1 MASNIGAKIQLEG
14 EAQFKKAVTEINT
27 NLRTLGTEMTLVKSQ
42 FDKGDK
48 SIESYTKKNEVL
60 NKQIEEQ
67 KNKIDS
73 LEKGLK
79 ASAEN
84 YGENASQTQKWQ
96 QDLNRATADLNKM
109 EREVRDNNKA
119 IEDANN
125 PTKELSKE
133 IDDMGKSA
141 DGAGGKLDKLGDILK
156 GSAVAMGA
164 VAVAAGAAALKLGKE
179 VISSF
184 GSYEQL
190 VGGVETLFGGANV
203 SVEEFA
209 KTNKI
214 SLEEAA
220 VGLAHYGDQSEIVL
234 KYASNAYKTAGLSS
248 NEYMETVT
256 GFSASLISSLGEY
269 SYQAANYAD
278 MAITDMADN
287 ANKMGSDI
295 ASIQNA
301 YQGFAKQ
308 NYTMLDNLK
317 LGYGGTKSEME
328 RLLAD
333 ATAISGIT
341 FDVSSFADIVD
352 AINIIQENMGIAGAT
367 ALEAEKTIE
376 GSLNA
381 FKASFENLI
390 IGFGNADADIGKLTE
405 NLITS
410 FETVVGNIT
419 PVINNIINAFPQIFS
434 AVIPAIGDLLPELLN
449 VSTGLFSQILD
460 TLIKLLPSLI
470 PVAVDAIM
478 TITNTLINNI
488 PLLIDSAITLIMA
501 LTDGLIDA
509 LPILIPAAITIMIA
523 LASGLIDA
531 LPKLINRLPEIINA
545 VVKGLVDG
553 IPKILEFIPK
563 LYTSLVDIIT
573 KTDWAQMGIDIVT
586 GLWNGINSLADW
598 IRGKVEGFVKGIGDT
613 IKNFFGISSPSTLMA
628 EYGKNIDEGLAQ
640 GITENAERPLN
651 AMTAIAE
658 SISNTVN
665 DSISEI
671 DRLANRIANF
681 DKKSDSEKRASSN
694 QQKKEQENFYNANK
708 AEINAI
714 SRRQNVDLGV
724 AQEMLRENLLS
735 GIPKYA
741 RGTRNHP
748 GGLAILGELG
758 PEIANLPKGS
768 RVYSNQESKNM
779 VRPINLNLNIGTL
792 IADDYG
798 LKQLERKLNNI
809 RIDEN
814 MRLGVTG

>member
-1 MASNIGAKIQLEG
+1 MATNIGAKIQLEG
-14 EAQFKKAVTEINT
+14 EAQFRKAVTDINT
-27 NLRTLGTEMTLVKSQ
+27 NLRTLGTEMTMVKSQ

-60 NKQIEEQ
+60 NKQIGEQ
-67 KNKIDS
+67 KNKIS
-73 LEKGLK
+73 ELEKGLK
-79 ASAEN
+79 ASAQN
-84 YGENASQTQKWQ
+84 YGENSTQTQKWQ

-141 DGAGGKLDKLGDILK
+141 DGAGGKLDKLGGILK
-156 GSAVAMGA
+156 TSAVAMGA

-190 VGGVETLFGGANV
+190 VGGVDTLFKDSSQLLQEYAAN
-203 SVEEFA
+203 
-209 KTNKI
+209 
-214 SLEEAA
+214 
-220 VGLAHYGDQSEIVL
+220 AH
-234 KYASNAYKTAGLSS
+234 KTAGLSA
-248 NEYMETVT
+248 NDYMETVT
-256 GFSASLISSLGEY
+256 SFSASLIQSLGGNTEK
-269 SYQAANYAD
+269 AVEYAD
-278 MAITDMADN
+278 MAITDMSDN
-287 ANKMGSDI
+287 ANKMGTDM

-328 RLLAD
+328 RLLSD

-341 FDVSSFADIVD
+341 YDVSSYADVVS
-352 AINIIQENMGIAGAT
+352 AIHIIQENMGIAGTT
-367 ALEAEKTIE
+367 ALEAEATIE

-390 IGFGNADADIGKLTE
+390 TGFGNADADIGKLTE

-410 FETVVGNIT
+410 FETVVGNIM
-419 PVINNIINAFPQIFS
+419 PVIENIISAFPQIFS
-434 AVIPAIGDLLPELLN
+434 AVIPAIGGLLPELLS
-449 VSTGLFSQILD
+449 VASGLFSQVLD
-460 TLIKLLPSLI
+460 TIIKLLPSLI

-488 PLLIDSAITLIMA
+488 PLLIDSAITLMLS

-509 LPILIPAAITIMIA
+509 LPILIPAAITIIIA

-545 VVKGLVDG
+545 IVKGLVDG
-553 IPKILEFIPK
+553 IPRILGFIPQ
-563 LYTSLVDIIT
+563 LYTSLVDIVT
-573 KTDWAQMGIDIVT
+573 KTNWMQMGVDIVI
-586 GLWNGINSLADW
+586 GLWNGINSLTDW
-598 IRGKVEGFVKGIGDT
+598 IYDQIGGFVKGIGDT

-640 GITENAERPLN
+640 GITDNAEAPLN
-651 AMTAIAE
+651 AMTAIATA
-658 SISNTVN
+658 ISDSVTGTIN
-665 DSISEI
+665 DI
-671 DRLANRIANF
+671 DRLANKIANF
-681 DKKSDSEKRASSN
+681 DKKSDSEKRASSSQN
-694 QQKKEQENFYNANK
+694 KKERDNFYSANK
-708 AEINAI
+708 AEIDAI
-714 SRRQNVDLGV
+714 SSRQNVDLSV

-741 RGTRNHP
+741 RGTNNHP

-758 PEIANLPKGS
+758 PEIVNIPKGS
-768 RVYSNQESKNM
+768 QVYSNQESKSM
-779 VRPINLNLNIGTL
+779 VRPINFNLNIGTL

-798 LKQLERKLNNI
+798 LKQLERKLSGI

>member
-1 MASNIGAKIQLEG
+1 MASNIGAKIELQG
-14 EAQFKKAVTEINT
+14 EAQFRKAVTQINT
-27 NLRTLGTEMTLVKSQ
+27 NLKTLGTEMTMVKSQ

-48 SIESYTKKNEVL
+48 SIESYTKKNIVL
-60 NKQIEEQ
+60 NKQIGEQ
-67 KNKIDS
+67 KNKIS
-73 LEKGLK
+73 ELEKGL
-79 ASAEN
+79 SAANEK
-84 YGENASQTQKWQ
+84 YGANASQTQKWQ
-96 QDLNRATADLNKM
+96 QDLNRATAQLNKM
-109 EREVRDNNKA
+109 EREVKNNNKA

-133 IDDMGKSA
+133 IDNMGKNA
-141 DGAGGKLDKLGDILK
+141 DGAGGKLNKLGGVLK
-156 GSAVAMGA
+156 ASAVAMGA
-164 VAVAAGAAALKLGKE
+164 VAIAAGAAALKLGKD

-190 VGGVETLFGGANV
+190 VGGVDTLFKDSSQLLQDYAAN
-203 SVEEFA
+203 
-209 KTNKI
+209 
-214 SLEEAA
+214 
-220 VGLAHYGDQSEIVL
+220 AH
-234 KYASNAYKTAGLSS
+234 KTAGLSA
-248 NEYMETVT
+248 NDYMETVT
-256 GFSASLISSLGEY
+256 SFSASLIQSLGGDTEK
-269 SYQAANYAD
+269 AVKYAD
-278 MAITDMADN
+278 MAITDMSDN
-287 ANKMGSDI
+287 ANKMGTDM

-317 LGYGGTKSEME
+317 LGYGGTKAEME
-328 RLLAD
+328 RLLKD

-341 FDVSSFADIVD
+341 YDVSSYSDIVS
-352 AINIIQENMGIAGAT
+352 AIHIIQENMGIAGTT
-367 ALEAEKTIE
+367 ALEAEETIE

-390 IGFGNADADIGKLTE
+390 TGFGNADADIGKLTE

-410 FETVVGNIT
+410 FETVIGNIT
-419 PVINNIINAFPQIFS
+419 PVIKNIINAFPQIFS

-478 TITNTLINNI
+478 IITHTLINNI
-488 PLLIDSAITLIMA
+488 PLLIDSAITLM
-501 LTDGLIDA
+501 LSLSDGLIDA
-509 LPILIPAAITIMIA
+509 LPILIPAAITIIIA
-523 LASGLIDA
+523 LAGGLINA
-531 LPKLINRLPEIINA
+531 LPKLINRVPEIINA
-545 VVKGLVDG
+545 LVNGLVDG

-563 LYTSLVDIIT
+563 LYTSLVDIVT
-573 KTDWAQMGIDIVT
+573 KTNWAQMGIDIVE

-598 IRGKVEGFVKGIGDT
+598 IRGKVEGFVTGIGDT
-613 IKNFFGISSPSTLMA
+613 IKNFFGIKSPSTLMA

-640 GITENAERPLN
+640 GILDNAERPLN
-651 AMTAIAE
+651 AMTAIAK
-658 SISNTVN
+658 SISNTVT
-665 DSISEI
+665 DSINEI
-671 DRLANRIANF
+671 DKLANKIANF
-681 DKKSDSEKRASSN
+681 DKKSDSEKRASSS
-694 QQKKEQENFYNANK
+694 QRKKEQENFYNANK
-708 AEINAI
+708 SEIDAI

-724 AQEMLRENLLS
+724 AQEMLRENLYS

-758 PEIANLPKGS
+758 PELVNLPKGS
-768 RVYSNQESKNM
+768 QVYSHQESKNIT
-779 VRPINLNLNIGTL
+779 RPINLNLNIGTL

-798 LKQLERKLNNI
+798 LKQLERKLSNV

>member
-1 MASNIGAKIQLEG
+1 MATNIGAKIQLEG
-14 EAQFKKAVTEINT
+14 EAQFRKAVTDINT

-125 PTKELSKE
+125 PTKDLSKE

-190 VGGVETLFGGANV
+190 VGGVDTLFKDSSQLLQDYAAN
-203 SVEEFA
+203 
-209 KTNKI
+209 
-214 SLEEAA
+214 
-220 VGLAHYGDQSEIVL
+220 AH
-234 KYASNAYKTAGLSS
+234 KTAGLSA
-248 NEYMETVT
+248 NDYMETVT
-256 GFSASLISSLGEY
+256 SFSASLIQSLGGDTEK
-269 SYQAANYAD
+269 AVEYAD
-278 MAITDMADN
+278 MAITDMSDN
-287 ANKMGSDI
+287 ANKMGTDM

-341 FDVSSFADIVD
+341 YDVSSYSDIVS
-352 AINIIQENMGIAGAT
+352 AIHLIQENMGIAGTT
-367 ALEAEKTIE
+367 ALEAEETIE

-390 IGFGNADADIGKLTE
+390 TGFGNADADIGKLTE

-419 PVINNIINAFPQIFS
+419 PVIKNIINAFPQIFS

-449 VSTGLFSQILD
+449 VSTGLFSQVLD

-509 LPILIPAAITIMIA
+509 LPILIPAAITIIIA
-523 LASGLIDA
+523 LASGLINA
-531 LPKLINRLPEIINA
+531 LPRLINRLPEIINA

-563 LYTSLVDIIT
+563 LYTSLVDIVT
-573 KTDWAQMGIDIVT
+573 KTDWAQMGIDIVI

-598 IRGKVEGFVKGIGDT
+598 IREKVGGFVKGIGDT
-613 IKNFFGISSPSTLMA
+613 IKNFFGISSPSMLMA
-628 EYGKNIDEGLAQ
+628 EYGKYIDEGLAQ
-640 GITENAERPLN
+640 GITANAEKPLN
-651 AMTAIAE
+651 AMAAIAS
-658 SISNTVN
+658 SISDTVTG
-665 DSISEI
+665 SISEL
-671 DRLANRIANF
+671 DRLASRIANF
-681 DKKSDSEKRASSN
+681 DSKSDSQRMESSS
-694 QQKKEQENFYNANK
+694 QRKKEKDNFYNANK
-708 AEINAI
+708 SEIDAI

-758 PEIANLPKGS
+758 PEIVNLPKGS
-768 RVYSNQESKNM
+768 QVYSNQESKNM

-798 LKQLERKLNNI
+798 LKQLERKLRDV
-809 RIDEN
+809 RINEN
-814 MRLGVTG
+814 YRLGVTG

>member
-1 MASNIGAKIQLEG
+1 MASNIGAKIELQG

-27 NLRTLGTEMTLVKSQ
+27 NLRTLGTEMTKVKSE
-42 FDKGDK
+42 FDKNDK

-60 NKQIEEQ
+60 NKQIGEQ
-67 KNKIDS
+67 KNKIEV

-79 ASAEN
+79 VSAEN
-84 YGENASQTQKWQ
+84 YGENATQTQKWQ

-141 DGAGGKLDKLGDILK
+141 DGAGGKLDKLGNVLK

-190 VGGVETLFGGANV
+190 VGGVDTLFKDSSQLLQDYAAN
-203 SVEEFA
+203 
-209 KTNKI
+209 
-214 SLEEAA
+214 
-220 VGLAHYGDQSEIVL
+220 AH
-234 KYASNAYKTAGLSS
+234 KTAGLSA
-248 NEYMETVT
+248 NDYMETVT
-256 GFSASLISSLGEY
+256 SFSASLIQSLGGDTEK
-269 SYQAANYAD
+269 AVEYAD
-278 MAITDMADN
+278 MAITDMSDN
-287 ANKMGSDI
+287 ANKMGTDM

-328 RLLAD
+328 RLLDD

-341 FDVSSFADIVD
+341 YDVSSYSDIVS
-352 AINIIQENMGIAGAT
+352 AIHLIQENMGIAGTT
-367 ALEAEKTIE
+367 ALEAEETIE

-390 IGFGNADADIGKLTE
+390 TGFGNADADIGKLTE

-410 FETVVGNIT
+410 FETVVGNIM
-419 PVINNIINAFPQIFS
+419 PVIENIINSFPQIFS

-449 VSTGLFSQILD
+449 VSTGLFSQVLD

-478 TITNTLINNI
+478 TITNTFINNI
-488 PLLIDSAITLIMA
+488 PLLIDSAITLM
-501 LTDGLIDA
+501 LSLSDGLIDA
-509 LPILIPAAITIMIA
+509 LPILIPAAITIIIA
-523 LASGLIDA
+523 LAGGLINA

-545 VVKGLVDG
+545 IVKGLVDG

-563 LYTSLVDIIT
+563 LYTSLVDIVT
-573 KTDWAQMGIDIVT
+573 KTNWAQMGVDIVT
-586 GLWNGINSLADW
+586 GLWSGINSLADW
-598 IRGKVEGFVKGIGDT
+598 IREKVGGFVKGIGDT
-613 IKNFFGISSPSTLMA
+613 IKNFFGIASPSTLMA

-640 GITENAERPLN
+640 GITDNAEAPLN
-651 AMTAIAE
+651 AMTAITTA
-658 SISNTVN
+658 IS
-665 DSISEI
+665 DSVTGTIGDI
-671 DRLANRIANF
+671 DRLAARISNF
-681 DKKSDSEKRASSN
+681 DSQSDGEKNSGRSKR
-694 QQKKEQENFYNANK
+694 KKEKDNFYDANK
-708 AEINAI
+708 DEIDAI

-741 RGTRNHP
+741 RGIRNHP

-758 PEIANLPKGS
+758 PELVNLPRGS
-768 RVYSNQESKNM
+768 QVYTNQESKNM
-779 VRPINLNLNIGTL
+779 TRPITLNLNIGTL
-792 IADDYG
+792 VADDYG
-798 LKQLERKLNNI
+798 LKQLERKLSGI